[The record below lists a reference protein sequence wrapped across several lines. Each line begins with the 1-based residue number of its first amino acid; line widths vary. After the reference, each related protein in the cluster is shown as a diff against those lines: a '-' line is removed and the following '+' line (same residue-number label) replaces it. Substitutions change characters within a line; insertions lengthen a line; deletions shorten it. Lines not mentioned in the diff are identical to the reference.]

1 MAKTHGGKGSDPR
14 PISVSQQQFADNWDR
29 IFKDKKTKKPNEKQ
43 TTPVDILPTLK
54 SGDSYC

>member
-43 TTPVDILPTLK
+43 TTPDKT
-54 SGDSYC
+54 